1 MLDFIGRLTSIDSGS
16 YHFPRLT
23 TSTNHYVH
31 NYIKIIQLKHLLEDT
46 YCFWGK
52 VFVYTGNFMTNRI
65 SSVNRKLGKNELEC
79 KTEKLSYE
87 YF

>member
-1 MLDFIGRLTSIDSGS
+1 
-16 YHFPRLT
+16 
-23 TSTNHYVH
+23 
-31 NYIKIIQLKHLLEDT
+31 
-46 YCFWGK
+46 
-52 VFVYTGNFMTNRI
+52 MTNRI